1 MEPQREWFKRD
12 YYKVLNVAPQA
23 TKAEIIKAYR
33 SLAKQLHPD
42 THPGDTASVAKF
54 KRVNVAYGVLSDPE
68 KRQAYDEI
76 HDLNQFSSKPNSSEH
91 DTSPKDPE
99 GTSSTR
105 SQSHSTSSR
114 SQRSHSTNSE
124 SQGASFSYGNFESR
138 TSGQKPD
145 RRNSERHSTVGDER
159 DSKREGK
166 RGGENSNFKGFSYDA
181 FFDGNTDSNATQNNT
196 NHNATQS
203 KAVQGKDLHT
213 VIRLDF
219 ADAVKGTTV
228 TIPVNGNARCLVC
241 NGSGAKPGTKQDTCK
256 RCKGAGYI
264 DSTQGTFSM
273 SRPCP
278 DCDTT
283 GYINLEPCTNCV
295 GSGVEHRLRN
305 IKTRI
310 PAGVDDGQKIRL
322 KGQGEPGKVGGEAG
336 DLYVQIEVIPHH
348 LFKREGT
355 SLALNVPITFA
366 EAVLG
371 VDVIIPKL
379 SGSTLLIRVPPGT
392 STGQRM
398 RVRDNTQ
405 NGVDIIAIFEVIVP
419 HIASLTEEQR
429 AAIHTLAD
437 AAHTDPREH
446 LKPLQHA
453 NYD

>member
-1 MEPQREWFKRD
+1 MEPQREWFKKD
-12 YYKVLNVAPQA
+12 YYKVLDLTPQA

-54 KRVNVAYGVLSDPE
+54 KRVNAAYRVLSDPE

-76 HDLNQFSSKPNSSEH
+76 HNLNQFSSKPNSSQC
-91 DTSPKDPE
+91 DTSSKVSKDASS
-99 GTSSTR
+99 TSSE
-105 SQSHSTSSR
+105 SHST
-114 SQRSHSTNSE
+114 TSE
-124 SQGASFSYGNFESR
+124 SQGASFSFGNFNSR
-138 TSGQKPD
+138 TSGQKPAGAKKSD
-145 RRNSERHSTVGDER
+145 
-159 DSKREGK
+159 GK
-166 RGGENSNFKGFSYDA
+166 KGGENSSFQGFSYDA
-181 FFDGNTDSNATQNNT
+181 FFDGNTDGNTAQNSTNRNVTQSNAMRA
-196 NHNATQS
+196 NA
-203 KAVQGKDLHT
+203 VRGEDLHT

-219 ADAVKGTTV
+219 TDAVRGTTV

-241 NGSGAKPGTKQDTCK
+241 NGSGAKPDTEQDLCK

-273 SRPCP
+273 SRPCL
-278 DCDTT
+278 DCDAT
-283 GYINLEPCTNCV
+283 GYINLEPCTNCA

-322 KGQGEPGKVGGEAG
+322 KGQGEPGRVGGETG
-336 DLYVQIEVIPHH
+336 DLYVQIEVTPHH
-348 LFKREGT
+348 IFEREGT
-355 SLALNVPITFA
+355 SLAINVPITFA

-371 VDVIIPKL
+371 VDVAIPKL
-379 SGSTLLIRVPPGT
+379 SGTTVLIRVPPGT

-419 HIASLTEEQR
+419 HIATLTDEQR
-429 AAIHTLAD
+429 TAIQTLAD
-437 AAHTDPREH
+437 TTHTNPREH
-446 LKPLQHA
+446 MKPLEHA